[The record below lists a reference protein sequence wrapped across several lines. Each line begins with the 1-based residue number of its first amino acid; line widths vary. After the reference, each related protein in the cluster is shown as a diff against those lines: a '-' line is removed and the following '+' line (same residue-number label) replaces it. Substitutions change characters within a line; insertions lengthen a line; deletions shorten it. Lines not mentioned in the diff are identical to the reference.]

1 MSEASFLQ
9 LPFAIR
15 TTLNFGGYMMQFPVL
30 FSAVS
35 SIFLAVFSVDGI
47 RCKSNWLVT

>member
-15 TTLNFGGYMMQFPVL
+15 TTLNFGGYMMLFLVL
-30 FSAVS
+30 FSSVHP
-35 SIFLAVFSVDGI
+35 IFLVVFQYMAFGANQI
-47 RCKSNWLVT
+47 GL

>member
-15 TTLNFGGYMMQFPVL
+15 TTLNFGGYMMQFPIL
-30 FSAVS
+30 FSAVL
-35 SIFLAVFSVDGI
+35 SIFLAVFQEMAFGANQI
-47 RCKSNWLVT
+47 GL